1 MAWDREKERKAAK
14 TYHIGVMV
22 FALIFV
28 AIWCVAAVAMGA
40 WFMVLFALPMVGI
53 LVFRMG
59 MALKQDQKTKS
70 SEPWEQPD
78 RQPTW
83 EQPRQREDSKFCP
96 YCGAPRQEDFEF
108 CPKCGR
114 RL

>member
-1 MAWDREKERKAAK
+1 MSWDREKERQAAK
-14 TYHIGVMV
+14 TYHIGVTI
-22 FALIFV
+22 FALMFM
-28 AIWCVAAVAMGA
+28 AIWCVAAIAMGA
-40 WFMVLFALPMVGI
+40 WFMVLFAIPMVGI
-53 LVFRMG
+53 LVFRMV
-59 MALKQDQKTKS
+59 MAVKQGRKEAP

-83 EQPRQREDSKFCP
+83 EQPRRSGEGNFCP
-96 YCGAPRQEDFEF
+96 YCGATREEDYEF